1 MPAVIVAAGM
11 VVVIIFDSCVS
22 IKKTKNVMACYK
34 LYNKSRQ
41 LFVYL
46 CTNSFN

>member
-22 IKKTKNVMACYK
+22 IKNKNVMACYK